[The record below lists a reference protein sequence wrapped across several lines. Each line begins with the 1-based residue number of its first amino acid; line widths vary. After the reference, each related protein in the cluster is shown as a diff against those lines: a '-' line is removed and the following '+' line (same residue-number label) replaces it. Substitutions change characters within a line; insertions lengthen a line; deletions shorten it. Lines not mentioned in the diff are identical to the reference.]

1 MRVKP
6 EIDPGR
12 ARGVFIR
19 REEQPEIVAKYLQY
33 KLKLAGCALDK
44 TFRGQ
49 LGWPEMKIY
58 LDGKFVD
65 DADAKISVF
74 DHGLLYGDGVFEGIR
89 LYGGN
94 IFRLDEHLERLE
106 YSAKAILLQMP
117 LTRAELVEATC
128 ETCRQNKLS
137 DAYIRLVITR
147 GVGDLGLAPWL
158 CPKPTV
164 FIIASKISLYPQ
176 EHYDNGLNIVT
187 VPTRRINP
195 AALPP
200 TIKSLN
206 YLNNILGKI
215 EAKQFGALE
224 AIMLNDQGYVA
235 ECTADNIFIV
245 HKGEIITPAASQGA
259 LKGITR
265 GTIVDVAR
273 DLGIP
278 LRESNM
284 TRYDVW
290 CADECFLTGTG
301 AEVIP
306 VVKLD
311 GREIGTGKPGAIT
324 QRVLASFK
332 QRVLTEGTRI

>member
-1 MRVKP
+1 
-6 EIDPGR
+6 
-12 ARGVFIR
+12 
-19 REEQPEIVAKYLQY
+19 
-33 KLKLAGCALDK
+33 
-44 TFRGQ
+44 
-49 LGWPEMKIY
+49 MKIY
-58 LDGKFVD
+58 LDGQFVD
-65 DADAKISVF
+65 AADAKISVF

-106 YSAKAILLQMP
+106 YSAKAILLNIP
-117 LTRAELVEATC
+117 LTRAELAEATC
-128 ETCRQNKLS
+128 ETCRQNNLK
-137 DAYIRLVITR
+137 DAYIRLVVTR

-158 CPKPTV
+158 CPKPSV

-176 EHYDNGLNIVT
+176 EHYDNGLSIVT

-200 TIKSLN
+200 TVKSLN

-245 HKGEIITPAASQGA
+245 HKGEIVTPAASQGA
-259 LKGITR
+259 LKGVTR
-265 GTIVDVAR
+265 GTIFDVAKE
-273 DLGIP
+273 LGIP
-278 LRESNM
+278 IREANM

-311 GREIGTGKPGAIT
+311 GREIGTGKPGPIT
-324 QRVLASFK
+324 QRVLASFRR
-332 QRVLTEGTRI
+332 RVLTEGTRI

>member
-1 MRVKP
+1 
-6 EIDPGR
+6 
-12 ARGVFIR
+12 
-19 REEQPEIVAKYLQY
+19 
-33 KLKLAGCALDK
+33 
-44 TFRGQ
+44 
-49 LGWPEMKIY
+49 MKVY

-65 DADAKISVF
+65 SSEAKVSVF

-94 IFRLDEHLERLE
+94 IFRLEEHLERLE
-106 YSAKAILLQMP
+106 YSAKAIMLDMP
-117 LTRAELVEATC
+117 LTREQLSWATC
-128 ETCRQNKLS
+128 ETCRQNALT

-158 CPKPTV
+158 CPKPSI

-176 EHYDNGLNIVT
+176 EYYDNGLAIVT
-187 VPTRRINP
+187 VPTRRISP

-206 YLNNILGKI
+206 YLNNILGKL

-224 AIMLNDQGYVA
+224 AIMLNEQGYVA
-235 ECTADNIFIV
+235 ECTADNVFIA
-245 HKGEIITPAASQGA
+245 HKGELITPAASQGA

-265 GTIVDVAR
+265 STILDIAK
-273 DLGIP
+273 DLGLP
-278 LRESNM
+278 LRETNM
-284 TRYDVW
+284 TRYDLW
-290 CADECFLTGTG
+290 CADECFLTGSG

-311 GREIGTGKPGAIT
+311 GRVIGTGKPGPIT
-324 QRVLASFK
+324 QRVLASFRK
-332 QRVLTEGTRI
+332 RVLVEGTRI

>member
-1 MRVKP
+1 
-6 EIDPGR
+6 
-12 ARGVFIR
+12 
-19 REEQPEIVAKYLQY
+19 
-33 KLKLAGCALDK
+33 
-44 TFRGQ
+44 
-49 LGWPEMKIY
+49 MKIY

-65 DADAKISVF
+65 DAEAKVSVF

-89 LYGGN
+89 LYGRN

-106 YSAKAILLQMP
+106 YSAKAILLTLP
-117 LTRAELVEATC
+117 LTRKELAWATA
-128 ETCRQNKLS
+128 ETCRQNGMT
-137 DAYIRLVITR
+137 DGYIRLVVTR
-147 GVGDLGLAPWL
+147 GVGDLGLAPWS

-176 EHYDNGLNIVT
+176 EHYDNGLAIVT

-206 YLNNILGKI
+206 YMNNILGKI
-215 EAKQFGALE
+215 EARQFGALE

-235 ECTADNIFIV
+235 ECTADNVFTI
-245 HKGEIITPAASQGA
+245 HKGTIYTPSGSQGA

-265 GTIVDVAR
+265 GTIFDIAQEIGVPIQEV
-273 DLGIP
+273 
-278 LRESNM
+278 NM
-284 TRYDVW
+284 TRYDIW

-311 GREIGTGKPGAIT
+311 GREIGTGKPGPIT
-324 QRVLASFK
+324 QRVLTSFR
-332 QRVLTEGTRI
+332 QRVLVEGERI

>member
-1 MRVKP
+1 
-6 EIDPGR
+6 
-12 ARGVFIR
+12 
-19 REEQPEIVAKYLQY
+19 
-33 KLKLAGCALDK
+33 
-44 TFRGQ
+44 
-49 LGWPEMKIY
+49 MKIY

-65 DADAKISVF
+65 EADAKISVF

-94 IFRLDEHLERLE
+94 IFRLEQHLERLE
-106 YSAKAILLQMP
+106 YSAKAILLDLP
-117 LTRAELVEATC
+117 WTRAELADATC
-128 ETCRQNKLS
+128 ETCRQNQLQ
-137 DAYIRLVITR
+137 DAYIRLVVTR

-158 CPKPTV
+158 CAKPSV

-176 EHYDNGLNIVT
+176 EHYDNGLSIVT

-195 AALPP
+195 AAFPA
-200 TIKSLN
+200 TVKSLN

-215 EAKQFGALE
+215 EARQFGALE

-235 ECTADNIFIV
+235 ECTADNVFIV
-245 HKGEIITPAASQGA
+245 HRGELLTPAASQGA

-265 GTIVDVAR
+265 GAIVDVAAA
-273 DLGIP
+273 LGVP
-278 LRESNM
+278 LRETDL
-284 TRYDVW
+284 TRYDLW

-311 GREIGTGKPGAIT
+311 GRVIGAGKPGPIT
-324 QRVLASFK
+324 HRVLAEFRR
-332 QRVLTEGTRI
+332 RVRLEGTRI

>member
-1 MRVKP
+1 
-6 EIDPGR
+6 
-12 ARGVFIR
+12 
-19 REEQPEIVAKYLQY
+19 
-33 KLKLAGCALDK
+33 
-44 TFRGQ
+44 
-49 LGWPEMKIY
+49 MKIY
-58 LDGKFVD
+58 LDGQFVD
-65 DADAKISVF
+65 AADAKISVF

-89 LYGGN
+89 LYDGN

-106 YSAKAILLQMP
+106 YSAKAILLNIP
-117 LTRAELVEATC
+117 LTRAQIAEATC
-128 ETCRQNKLS
+128 ETCRQNNLK
-137 DAYIRLVITR
+137 DAYIRLVVTR

-158 CPKPTV
+158 CPKPSV

-176 EHYDNGLNIVT
+176 EHYDNGLSIVT

-200 TIKSLN
+200 TVKSLN

-235 ECTADNIFIV
+235 ECTADNVFIV
-245 HKGEIITPAASQGA
+245 HKGEIVTPAASQGA
-259 LKGITR
+259 LKGVTR
-265 GTIVDVAR
+265 GTIFDVAKE
-273 DLGIP
+273 LGIP
-278 LRESNM
+278 IREANM

-311 GREIGTGKPGAIT
+311 GREIGTGKPGSVT
-324 QRVLASFK
+324 QRVLESFRR
-332 QRVLTEGTRI
+332 RVRTEGTRI

>member
-1 MRVKP
+1 
-6 EIDPGR
+6 
-12 ARGVFIR
+12 
-19 REEQPEIVAKYLQY
+19 
-33 KLKLAGCALDK
+33 
-44 TFRGQ
+44 
-49 LGWPEMKIY
+49 MKIY

-65 DADAKISVF
+65 EADAKVSVF

-89 LYGGN
+89 LYNGN
-94 IFRLDEHLERLE
+94 IFRLEEHLERLE

-117 LTRAELVEATC
+117 LSRKELSDATC
-128 ETCRQNKLS
+128 ETCRQNGLK
-137 DAYIRLVITR
+137 DGYIRLVITR

-158 CPKPTV
+158 CAKPSL

-176 EHYDNGLNIVT
+176 EHYDNGLAIVT

-195 AALPP
+195 AALPS
-200 TIKSLN
+200 TVKSLN

-224 AIMLNDQGYVA
+224 AIMLNDQGYIA

-265 GTIVDVAR
+265 GTIFDIAKELNVP
-273 DLGIP
+273 I
-278 LRESNM
+278 READM

-290 CADECFLTGTG
+290 VADECFLTGSG

-306 VVKLD
+306 VTKLD
-311 GREIGTGKPGAIT
+311 GRVIGTGKPGPIT
-324 QRVLASFK
+324 QKVLASFRR
-332 QRVLTEGTRI
+332 RVLVEGTRI